1 MGLKMTNFPEVL
13 RGCIK
18 VRVITGS
25 KQEEGVDK
33 KEVLVLIVRQSE
45 QALMANRL
53 LSYGYTL

>member
-1 MGLKMTNFPEVL
+1 M
-13 RGCIK
+13 
-18 VRVITGS
+18 TGS

-45 QALMANRL
+45 QGLMANRL

>member
-1 MGLKMTNFPEVL
+1 MTNFPEVL

>member
-18 VRVITGS
+18 VRVMTGRH
-25 KQEEGVDK
+25 EEGVDK